1 MTTEIDYQGTQAKS
15 SLIIPTTFV
24 IPRSV
29 ARNLVGGTSDLGLGG
44 IIERGFGFLSNL
56 LAARLG
62 GASTFGAYSLA
73 ITTASNI
80 STYAAGGIGS
90 TAVRFSGKYPRD
102 SAGYRTLS
110 KVLLIISLV
119 SAALA
124 AAGLWA
130 GAPAIAHLLGK
141 DSLTG
146 LLHWAALSA
155 AGMIMLECCRGF
167 LVGQRLIGAI
177 LLLSSAVGIG
187 VIALL
192 PAASRVGPVRMITS
206 QGCIT
211 LGAVFLCLILYK
223 PLGLA
228 PSLTAATV
236 KQPLGPMLR
245 SVWSFGIIQLAGM
258 IGMNAAGWWLTSL
271 IAKADT
277 TMVQVGLFAI
287 ANQLRNM
294 VSLAPGLLSESGLA
308 VMANGENDESNMAGR
323 VMALCTFV
331 TVFSSLLVAGFA
343 ITIVPWGLT
352 VLYGKTYAPAAAACC
367 ISLATAVV
375 HMGSAPASAQLT
387 ILSIRLTGVIN
398 TVWALLVASSATLLY
413 LGRNVAGGNL
423 AWTGALIY
431 LGAHL
436 ASAFLVIA
444 ALWRRKALPRGVLKI
459 SVLGWSAALLLA
471 MLALVRLLHPELT
484 ISLSLLMLA
493 VCLVSSA
500 LMLRMGHLHHWVPSI
515 VAIKGILRTKGFLRS
530 LAVEPPTSGGVDA

>member
-1 MTTEIDYQGTQAKS
+1 M
-15 SLIIPTTFV
+15 
-24 IPRSV
+24 
-29 ARNLVGGTSDLGLGG
+29 GGTSALGLGV

-90 TAVRFSGKYPRD
+90 TAVRFSGKYPHD
-102 SAGYRTLS
+102 SVGYRTLS
-110 KVLLIISLV
+110 KALLIISLV

-141 DSLTG
+141 NSLTG

-167 LVGQRLIGAI
+167 LVGQRIVGAI
-177 LLLSSAVGIG
+177 LVLSSAVGIG
-187 VIALL
+187 MISLL
-192 PAASRVGPVRMITS
+192 PAASRIGPVRMITS

-211 LGAVFLCLILYK
+211 LGAVLLCLLLYK

-228 PSLTAATV
+228 PSPTAATSR
-236 KQPLGPMLR
+236 QPLGPMLR
-245 SVWSFGIIQLAGM
+245 NVWSFGIIQLAGM

-308 VMANGENDESNMAGR
+308 VMAHGENDEANMAGR
-323 VMALCTFV
+323 VMALCTFA
-331 TVFSSLLVAGFA
+331 TVFSSLLIAGLV
-343 ITIVPWGLT
+343 ITIIPWGLT
-352 VLYGKTYAPAAAACC
+352 ALYGRSYAPAAAACC

-387 ILSIRLTGVIN
+387 IVSIRFTGVIN
-398 TVWALLVASSATLLY
+398 TIWAVLVASSATLLF
-413 LGRNVAGGNL
+413 LGHKVASGNL
-423 AWTGALIY
+423 AWIAALIY

-436 ASAFLVIA
+436 VSALLVIA
-444 ALWRRKALPRGVLKI
+444 ALSRRKVLPGGVANI
-459 SVLGWSAALLLA
+459 SVLGWSVAVVLAAL
-471 MLALVRLLHPELT
+471 ALIRLLHPDIT
-484 ISLSLLMLA
+484 IPISLLMLA

-500 LMLRMGHLHHWVPSI
+500 LMLRMGHLHHWVPS
-515 VAIKGILRTKGFLRS
+515 VAVIKEVLRTKGLLRS
-530 LAVEPPTSGGVDA
+530 LAVEPPTSGGFDA

>member
-1 MTTEIDYQGTQAKS
+1 
-15 SLIIPTTFV
+15 
-24 IPRSV
+24 V
-29 ARNLVGGTSDLGLGG
+29 ARNLVGGTSALGLGV
-44 IIERGFGFLSNL
+44 IIERGFGFLANL

-90 TAVRFSGKYPRD
+90 TAVRFSGKYPND
-102 SAGYRTLS
+102 SQGYGTLA
-110 KVLLIISLV
+110 KALLIISLV
-119 SAALA
+119 SAILA
-124 AAGLWA
+124 ASGLWA
-130 GAPAIAHLLGK
+130 GTAALAHLLGK

-187 VIALL
+187 LITLL

-211 LGAVFLCLILYK
+211 LGAVLLCLLFYK

-228 PSLTAATV
+228 PSRNAATSR
-236 KQPLGPMLR
+236 QPLGPMLR
-245 SVWSFGIIQLAGM
+245 GVWSFGLIQLAGM

-308 VMANGENDESNMAGR
+308 VMAHGENDEGNMASR
-323 VMALCTFV
+323 VMALCTFI
-331 TVFSSLLVAGFA
+331 TIFTSLLVAGLA
-343 ITIVPWGLT
+343 ITIIPWGLT
-352 VLYGKTYAPAAAACC
+352 ALYGHSYAPAAAACC

-387 ILSIRLTGVIN
+387 IISIRLTGVIN
-398 TVWALLVASSATLLY
+398 TIWALLVASSATLLF

-423 AWTGALIY
+423 AWIGALIY

-444 ALWRRKALPRGVLKI
+444 VLWKRNSLPRGVAKI
-459 SVLGWSAALLLA
+459 SILGWAMALLLA
-471 MLALVRLLHPELT
+471 LLAFLRLRHPALT
-484 ISLSLLMLA
+484 LPISLLMLA
-493 VCLVSSA
+493 LCLVSSA
-500 LMLRMGHLHHWVPSI
+500 LILRVGHLHHWVPSI
-515 VAIKGILRTKGFLRS
+515 TAIKGLLRTKGILPS
-530 LAVEPPTSGGVDA
+530 LAVEPPTSGGFDA